1 MFDNGS
7 RKLIREELFTVEDEC
22 TVVATR
28 KQIPLDLA
36 YAMTIH
42 KSQGMAFPFLDVDL
56 STVFEAGQAYVA
68 VSRATTIHGLKVSSY
83 RERMPQVSQLVIDF
97 YANGVVMTSAGH
109 FLRIRQW
116 GGQLQ
121 KGTILY
127 QVWRNDRWLLV
138 TKILVWYGI

>member
-1 MFDNGS
+1 MIFYMLSSKINTVPPRSSHDPVIGMFHCHFIDL
-7 RKLIREELFTVEDEC
+7 K
-22 TVVATR
+22 
-28 KQIPLDLA
+28 IPLFS
-36 YAMTIH
+36 M
-42 KSQGMAFPFLDVDL
+42 P
-56 STVFEAGQAYVA
+56 
-68 VSRATTIHGLKVSSY
+68 SR
-83 RERMPQVSQLVIDF
+83 P
-97 YANGVVMTSAGH
+97 GH

>member
-1 MFDNGS
+1 MFV
-7 RKLIREELFTVEDEC
+7 L
-22 TVVATR
+22 
-28 KQIPLDLA
+28 
-36 YAMTIH
+36 
-42 KSQGMAFPFLDVDL
+42 
-56 STVFEAGQAYVA
+56 
-68 VSRATTIHGLKVSSY
+68 
-83 RERMPQVSQLVIDF
+83 SQLIIFVPEKRQDNTF
-97 YANGVVMTSAGH
+97 SQRYPGH